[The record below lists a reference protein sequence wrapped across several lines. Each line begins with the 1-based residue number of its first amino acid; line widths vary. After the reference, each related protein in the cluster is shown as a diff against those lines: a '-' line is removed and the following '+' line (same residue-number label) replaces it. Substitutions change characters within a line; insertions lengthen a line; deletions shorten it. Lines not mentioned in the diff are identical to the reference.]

1 MKAVMLEKRQ
11 LKLIKYAKKNTI
23 DYSSDEKEYFAK
35 DWQEFL
41 QKLGM
46 LRKVVVGS
54 LNNKTDAQLLS
65 LLLNR
70 KDVNS
75 LQHLDT

>member
-1 MKAVMLEKRQ
+1 
-11 LKLIKYAKKNTI
+11 LIKYAKANTI

-46 LRKVVVGS
+46 LRRVVVGS
-54 LNNKTDAQLLS
+54 LNNKADL
-65 LLLNR
+65 
-70 KDVNS
+70 
-75 LQHLDT
+75 